1 MTEVFIVTLG
11 DRLLLAQLPR
21 YEPLRDKLERAIVVS
36 SEAVPADVVTM
47 NSRVR
52 FVDSGGEHVAALV
65 YPAAAGAPG
74 ALSIFS
80 ASGAALLG
88 LCEGQETA
96 CVLPDGRRQRMRVDE
111 VLHQPERA
119 MRPGR

>member
-1 MTEVFIVTLG
+1 MTDVFIVTLG

-52 FVDSGGEHVAALV
+52 YVDGNGEHVAALV
-65 YPAAAGAPG
+65 YPAAAGGPG

-88 LCEGQETA
+88 LCEGQETE
-96 CVLPDGRRQRMRVDE
+96 CVLIDGSLQRMRVDE